1 MYMHTFMSEYHT
13 RYEALAAVRAC
24 FKTEQEMAAYFEV
37 SQPTVWRWLNQSK
50 QLPPQHVLA
59 AEAKSGVSRH
69 FLRPDIYPVEVP
81 HAPPAWQGLDL
92 GTAHVSFQSGGISQ
106 RTNNLGAAA

>member
-1 MYMHTFMSEYHT
+1 
-13 RYEALAAVRAC
+13 
-24 FKTEQEMAAYFEV
+24 MADFFEV

-69 FLRPDIYPVEVP
+69 VLRPDIYPVEVP
-81 HAPPAWQGLDL
+81 HAPPAWHGVDR
-92 GTAHVSFQSGGISQ
+92 GEGRVSFQNGAISH
-106 RTNNLGAAA
+106 RNNDMGAAA